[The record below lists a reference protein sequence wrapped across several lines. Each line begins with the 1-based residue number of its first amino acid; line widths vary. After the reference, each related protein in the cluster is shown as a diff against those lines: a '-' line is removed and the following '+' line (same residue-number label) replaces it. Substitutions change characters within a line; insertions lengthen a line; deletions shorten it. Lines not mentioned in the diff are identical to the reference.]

1 MASQNR
7 VLYNHSE
14 LHHIASTPPQVLCIA
29 CYLWTDNQSNKP
41 TQCNREMSVLVGELS
56 LSNEHQ
62 LRMKEIGHLE
72 VTKKTTDLYS
82 AQLETGRTCCT
93 TSYHII
99 SYHITP
105 CISTLISTL
114 HHSTSHH
121 TTSHHT
127 SHLSRYEFYSLLL
140 IWTKSKQFFESKR
153 LI

>member
-82 AQLETGRTCCT
+82 AQLETGQTCCT

-99 SYHITP
+99 SHHTMH
-105 CISTLISTL
+105 LNF
-114 HHSTSHH
+114 HQHSTPLNI
-121 TTSHHT
+121 TSYHT
-127 SHLSRYEFYSLLL
+127 SHLSSALYTTQRHITSHHITSHIPSFT
-140 IWTKSKQFFESKR
+140 I
-153 LI
+153 